1 MATVHDRGFYEKA
14 AKAFEHAM
22 LDCWESGDLYG
33 HLEECQRI
41 TRGFEP
47 DADSDVADA
56 RLVTVRKAGLGQE
69 AHDRA
74 HGLPFAYAYLAGWF
88 RGYCAAS

>member
-47 DADSDVADA
+47 DADSDVAEA
-56 RLVTVRKAGLGQE
+56 RLVTVRKAGPGQE

-88 RGYCAAS
+88 RGLSANL